1 MSVVEGLAEKVHRHS
16 HGADRRLPFGGFE
29 VACFAQQGLKFSD
42 EHPDLGQYLTRRGI
56 HSPDCMIVAGSVVQH
71 YPDKSA
77 LSKIVAD
84 VPMGK
89 KRDAR
94 AVDAGVV

>member
-1 MSVVEGLAEKVHRHS
+1 
-16 HGADRRLPFGGFE
+16 
-29 VACFAQQGLKFSD
+29 
-42 EHPDLGQYLTRRGI
+42 
-56 HSPDCMIVAGSVVQH
+56 MIVAGSVVQH